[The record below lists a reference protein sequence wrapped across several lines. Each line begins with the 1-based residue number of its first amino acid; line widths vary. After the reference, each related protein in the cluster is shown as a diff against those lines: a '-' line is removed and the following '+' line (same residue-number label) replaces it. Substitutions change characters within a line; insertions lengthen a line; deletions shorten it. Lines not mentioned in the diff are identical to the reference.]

1 MASIFDGIDMADPCA
16 VYPVLEAA
24 YYRLLAGENVVR
36 SKFGDEEMQ
45 FSIAD
50 AKILEKKNCGF
61 KSTVPREEQR
71 TDCPAARNPVRVE
84 VTEED
89 G

>member
-50 AKILEKKNCGF
+50 AKVLEKKIADLKAQCRAKNSGRTARRHVIRCGW
-61 KSTVPREEQR
+61 R
-71 TDCPAARNPVRVE
+71 
-84 VTEED
+84 
-89 G
+89 